1 MAELRIRNSKKFVI
15 DRREEIENMTNQ
27 SNQPAAPATLVP
39 QSEEEKKKK
48 ALESIGKVYGKSAEE
63 EQKKEKYMK
72 GLFGGEVP
80 GMAERRKK
88 LTQERGPQT

>member
-1 MAELRIRNSKKFVI
+1 MI
-15 DRREEIENMTNQ
+15 NQ
-27 SNQPAAPATLVP
+27 NNQPPVPAAPAS

-48 ALESIGKVYGKSAEE
+48 ALESIGKVYSKSAEE

-88 LTQERGPQT
+88 LTQERGPQTDV

>member
-1 MAELRIRNSKKFVI
+1 MDQTPQTVPPAPVAPQPQSAAPTGDEPRP
-15 DRREEIENMTNQ
+15 DGREEER
-27 SNQPAAPATLVP
+27 
-39 QSEEEKKKK
+39 KRK
-48 ALESIGKVYGKSAEE
+48 ALRSIGKIYGKSAEE

-88 LTQERGPQT
+88 LTQERGPQMDQ

>member
-1 MAELRIRNSKKFVI
+1 MNGQ
-15 DRREEIENMTNQ
+15 NQ
-27 SNQPAAPATLVP
+27 SVP
-39 QSEEEKKKK
+39 IPPVSQSEESQPKADQPLAEKKK
-48 ALESIGKVYGKSAEE
+48 ALEGIGKVYGKSAEE
-63 EQKKEKYMK
+63 GQKREEYMK